1 MPPSRFAAGVLLT
14 HGWSISWFPE
24 PWGGARENIPIKF
37 PLDFLISSSH
47 DFEFVAVCDVA
58 QI

>member
-1 MPPSRFAAGVLLT
+1 MPLSRFAAGVLLT
-14 HGWSISWFPE
+14 HGWSRIWFPE
-24 PWGGARENIPIKF
+24 LWDGARENMPFKF
-37 PLDFLISSSH
+37 PLDILIPSSH